1 MKPIFKII
9 EGPKVISVGANGA
22 IFSGVKVMRTT
33 PKKERGYQKEWY
45 INNITFAKAKE
56 EVMEK
61 FGMGEGEYDKIN
73 CELQKL
79 TEAEKEINS

>member
-1 MKPIFKII
+1 
-9 EGPKVISVGANGA
+9 
-22 IFSGVKVMRTT
+22 
-33 PKKERGYQKEWY
+33 GYQKEWY

-79 TEAEKEINS
+79 TEAEK